1 MSTRINLTNQTDAD
15 EFNDKVEL
23 AITTTGGA
31 KDALANFSAFNT
43 TGGHD
48 HDGSNARKVEWTN
61 IGNAPSAMTPILHA
75 HGTIGS
81 STFHSNIGPSDH
93 HNWLS
98 SGYDTIPQSITLTSG
113 GGSVYFRAPDGSTM
127 RLGDAT
133 KGVQWYY
140 NSTPDE
146 LRLANW
152 GTDNSSFHILTNI
165 SETIIDSPDI
175 YIGTDTSTVHLR
187 KANLSADYWGVTGGS
202 GAATF
207 ASINDVLIAT
217 TGIANVSKFNGVVI
231 DGAGALSRIQVTYN
245 GTVQLEHSTHQQNTD
260 VETNSSAY
268 IISKGG
274 GTGQII
280 LSSNVYSAP
289 SNSDSAFYNDMAGQA
304 LVVAGNGMS
313 GTKKVKIDRQLEVQ
327 GNTIINGIAF
337 AEANKRLATIDSTG
351 DIRDNY
357 TSGWLQISNVKLQWG
372 TSAAAT
378 GWRTVAFPQSF
389 SMTPPSVAVACN
401 DSAGADFRTRNIT
414 NMSFQLKSVNN
425 SGGDV
430 SASLTWM
437 AIGN

>member
-1 MSTRINLTNQTDAD
+1 MSTRINLTNQTDSD
-15 EFNDKVEL
+15 EFNDQIET
-23 AITTTGGA
+23 AITTVGGA
-31 KDALANFSAFNT
+31 KDAVANFSEFNT

-48 HDGSNARKVEWTN
+48 HDGSNSRTVEWTN

-98 SGYDTIPQSITLTSG
+98 SGYDITPQSVTLTAG
-113 GGSVYFRAPDGSTM
+113 GGSAYLRAPDGSTI
-127 RLGDAT
+127 RLGDTT
-133 KGVQWYY
+133 KGIQWYY

-165 SETIIDSPDI
+165 SETIIDSPNI
-175 YIGTDTSTVHLR
+175 YIGTDTSTVHFR
-187 KANLSADYWGVTGGS
+187 KADLSSDYWGVTGGS

-217 TGIANVSKFNGVVI
+217 TGITNVSKFNGVVI

-245 GTVQLEHSTHQQNTD
+245 GAVQLGHSTHQQNTD
-260 VETNSSAY
+260 VETNSSAF
-268 IISKGG
+268 IINKGG

-289 SNSDSAFYNDMAGQA
+289 SNSDSALYNDINGQA
-304 LVVAGNGMS
+304 LVVAGNGMG
-313 GTKKVKIDRQLEVQ
+313 GTKVVKVDHQLEVE

-337 AEANKRLATIDSTG
+337 AEASKKLATIDSAG
-351 DIRDNY
+351 DIKDNY
-357 TSGWLQISNVKLQWG
+357 GSKWIQIGQVRIEWG
-372 TSAAAT
+372 ISAAAT
-378 GWRTVAFPQSF
+378 GWRTVVFPQSF
-389 SMTPPSVAVACN
+389 INAPSIGVSCS
-401 DSAGADFRTRNIT
+401 DSAGADFRTKNISNT
-414 NMSFQLKSVNN
+414 GFELKSVTSN
-425 SGGDV
+425 GGATAAAM
-430 SASLTWM
+430 SWM